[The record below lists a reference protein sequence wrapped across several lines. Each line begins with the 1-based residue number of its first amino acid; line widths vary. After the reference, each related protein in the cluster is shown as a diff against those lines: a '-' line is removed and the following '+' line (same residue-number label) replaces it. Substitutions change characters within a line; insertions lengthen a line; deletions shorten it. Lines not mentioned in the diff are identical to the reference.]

1 MTSGPNALSGPIGSQ
16 LGRDMWTEPV
26 VRFKPVKGKVPE
38 LPRHVVDDFSTDQK
52 LAYEYSH
59 CVQTGEMPKDLACK
73 VCQ

>member
-1 MTSGPNALSGPIGSQ
+1 
-16 LGRDMWTEPV
+16 MWTEPV